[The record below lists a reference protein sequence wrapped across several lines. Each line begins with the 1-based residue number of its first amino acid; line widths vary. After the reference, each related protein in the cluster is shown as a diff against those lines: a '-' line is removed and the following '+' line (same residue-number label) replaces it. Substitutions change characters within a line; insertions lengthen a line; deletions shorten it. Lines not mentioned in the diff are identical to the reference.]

1 MIRRA
6 GEHGLLVETGAL
18 EVSHRLDAALRA
30 ERPPEVLEVVP
41 GPETVLVVAPGADQ
55 SRLRGLLETLLSHCH
70 DVPAGDH
77 AVRDATTTTTRASTA
92 AEATPRAPDATR
104 SPTSP
109 AAHDDTT
116 AQTTPTGR
124 DGTTEG
130 TTGRGTAEGTTPAPF
145 DGVGAGVEPTAGSGA
160 ALVAGGGAGV
170 VTIPV
175 VYDGA
180 DLESVAEAA
189 GISVDEV
196 VSRHAGREL
205 VVGWLGFAPGFA
217 YLIGL
222 DPALHVPRL
231 ATPRTSVPAG
241 SVAIAGPYS
250 AVYPTASPGGWRL
263 LGRTD
268 ARVWDVS
275 AEPPTPFR
283 PGTRV
288 RFEVA

>member
-18 EVSHRLDAALRA
+18 EVSHRLDAALRG
-30 ERPPEVLEVVP
+30 ERPPGVLEVVP
-41 GPETVLVVAPGADQ
+41 GPETVLVVAPGADPG
-55 SRLRGLLETLLSHCH
+55 RLGGLLETLVARCREI
-70 DVPAGDH
+70 PPYEE
-77 AVRDATTTTTRASTA
+77 A
-92 AEATPRAPDATR
+92 AE
-104 SPTSP
+104 
-109 AAHDDTT
+109 
-116 AQTTPTGR
+116 TGR
-124 DGTTEG
+124 EANT
-130 TTGRGTAEGTTPAPF
+130 
-145 DGVGAGVEPTAGSGA
+145 
-160 ALVAGGGAGV
+160 

-180 DLESVAEAA
+180 DLGSVAEAA
-189 GISVDEV
+189 GIPVEEV
-196 VSRHAGREL
+196 VARHTGREL

-217 YLIGL
+217 YLTGL
-222 DPALHVPRL
+222 DPVLHVPRL